1 MKKLFLYV
9 FLGMLWCNTSY
20 AGLGDKTIVLKCMS
34 MEQTSVPYKFKIFT
48 HKKKG
53 TRAIT
58 YKLPHEGNVKLWDGE
73 ILANSFVSDK
83 GEKIYYWIKYYALPK
98 PVIAAFGFNTSTK
111 NQINMTAFYNISD
124 YESNLRDIRKK
135 AFRNDYDRNNQTK
148 ANEKHMDYLIAKE
161 EVFNKLLESNKKRD
175 EMTFACEED

>member
-1 MKKLFLYV
+1 
-9 FLGMLWCNTSY
+9 
-20 AGLGDKTIVLKCMS
+20 

-83 GEKIYYWIKYYALPK
+83 GEKIYYWIKYYAIPK
-98 PVIAAFGFNTSTK
+98 PAIAAFGFNTSTK
-111 NQINMTAFYNISD
+111 NQIKKIIPKIKK
-124 YESNLRDIRKK
+124 ESGPILVLVEIDKGGEKSIRVDLSPPDI
-135 AFRNDYDRNNQTK
+135 
-148 ANEKHMDYLIAKE
+148 
-161 EVFNKLLESNKKRD
+161 KKR
-175 EMTFACEED
+175 FIKSLKKK